1 MGDQLPAT
9 EEVWTFAE
17 HRRGEFTDAA
27 LGLLGEG
34 KRLCRKRTG
43 SRLCAVVLSH
53 GIEGLEQRLGP
64 YGAERIYSLEHE
76 AVPSAGTDTAATLM
90 ADLIKEKAPFLVLF
104 PADSAGSDLAAR
116 VAAKLRA
123 PLVTN
128 CVDIKTGSG
137 GKLEFVKPVSDEML
151 YASVQA
157 ESEGVRI
164 ATVAPEVMDPDEP
177 DPKNQARV
185 QTIHAALP
193 GRESRLRTLE
203 RIPGDPGTIALE
215 EAEIIVAGGRG
226 TGDPGSFQL
235 IHDLADALHGSVGGS
250 RPVVDDGVLPFE
262 RQIGR
267 TGRTTSPRLFLAC
280 GISGASE
287 FTGGMEKSKKI
298 VAVNTDKDAPIMKMA
313 DLAVV
318 GDARKVIPE
327 ILRLV
332 REKKENESRSL
343 PETGE
348 KDT

>member
-226 TGDPGSFQL
+226 TGDPGSFNSSMTWRTPSMGPW
-235 IHDLADALHGSVGGS
+235 AGHGRWWMTGS
-250 RPVVDDGVLPFE
+250 CPLNGRSAAPAGPPLPGSFWPAAYPE
-262 RQIGR
+262 
-267 TGRTTSPRLFLAC
+267 P
-280 GISGASE
+280 ASLR
-287 FTGGMEKSKKI
+287 
-298 VAVNTDKDAPIMKMA
+298 AVWKNPK
-313 DLAVV
+313 
-318 GDARKVIPE
+318 
-327 ILRLV
+327 
-332 REKKENESRSL
+332 RSWR
-343 PETGE
+343 
-348 KDT
+348 